1 MSTTLGGDSSNEF
14 SESEYV
20 TFRKSSLLPSKTE
33 AQYFEV
39 FLFDKDKA
47 LEDLDEIEC
56 DPFQFSTSTIEA
68 FTFKADASKRS
79 FTTFGNSKE

>member
-14 SESEYV
+14 SESEFV
-20 TFRKSSLLPSKTE
+20 TFRKSSLLPE